1 MKYKENIIKWNLEK
15 YNSNIELYN
24 KYQVQLFM
32 ENANTHLISTFKDY
46 LFYDDFTEFFSKFY
60 PKRES
65 AELLGPLFAYYEKS
79 SYIFPNYTVLNEG
92 KYVYK
97 NIIKKQLLI
106 DYLEDIEI
114 KKKKNNLNRN
124 KKDMIK
130 SNNNEKIFDTQLYN
144 NIISNNGNNSNIN
157 LLFGLDVKARTRLN
171 TKNNSKNNSKKY
183 IENDSIMTL
192 RKLIKVINDSYTR
205 SVGTNTVDVCMDKK
219 TLKNIKKRK
228 KISPKEVSNSTNYI
242 SNISNININSMF
254 RIDKKLHISNNNI
267 NNNNN
272 QNNNRHISNITIEKN
287 MPNDYYSNLNCY
299 TQKNM
304 KVNNKLCKIN
314 TQKKMNSYLINFNS
328 SFMKSFLNKVK
339 GKKITS
345 DKNVFHFIKS
355 KNKNICMK
363 SNTNISK
370 KKHVLTPIE
379 SIKRHISI
387 CSSIL
392 KETKI
397 NTYLNHLPS
406 IEHCSRINLK
416 YKKIKIINNKKK
428 NKNKLSS
435 HSQTKS
441 KFDIKLFENKNKK
454 NVIKNNKNNYHRH
467 QRNKKIITDLNLN
480 YLKKNNESVSLNNS
494 IYKTINMNNIK
505 KSTIPLTQYRK
516 DKKISLCSEFLK
528 NEVNNFV
535 KKKYC
540 TKNIS
545 KRKITP
551 ITYNDDERKKNNV
564 KIITSY
570 FSTKL
575 PSPRKPKGNLLK
587 YHFNL
592 LQKNKNKSLIK
603 AYKTLHNSKYFTKK
617 SSHVILL
624 SNNKK

>member
-1 MKYKENIIKWNLEK
+1 MDVMNEITSILGKNIRELRIKSGWTQERLAEKSGISVPFMTQIELARKSASLEVIQSIAMALGVSYERLFKTEKSNTSDANYALHILEK
-15 YNSNIELYN
+15 DL
-24 KYQVQLFM
+24 
-32 ENANTHLISTFKDY
+32 
-46 LFYDDFTEFFSKFY
+46 
-60 PKRES
+60 
-65 AELLGPLFAYYEKS
+65 
-79 SYIFPNYTVLNEG
+79 
-92 KYVYK
+92 
-97 NIIKKQLLI
+97 
-106 DYLEDIEI
+106 
-114 KKKKNNLNRN
+114 
-124 KKDMIK
+124 IK

-144 NIISNNGNNSNIN
+144 NIISNNANNSNIN
-157 LLFGLDVKARTRLN
+157 LLFGIDVKPNIRIN
-171 TKNNSKNNSKKY
+171 TKNNSKNNSKKF

-205 SVGTNTVDVCMDKK
+205 SVGTNTIDVYKDKK
-219 TLKNIKKRK
+219 SLKNIKKRK
-228 KISPKEVSNSTNYI
+228 NISPKEISNSTNYI
-242 SNISNININSMF
+242 SNISNNININSMF
-254 RIDKKLHISNNNI
+254 RIDKKMHISNNNI
-267 NNNNN
+267 NNNN
-272 QNNNRHISNITIEKN
+272 QNNNRHICNIIIEKN
-287 MPNDYYSNLNCY
+287 MINDNYSNLNCY
-299 TQKNM
+299 TQKNL

-314 TQKKMNSYLINFNS
+314 TQKKINSYLINFNS

-345 DKNVFHFIKS
+345 DKNVFHLIKS

-387 CSSIL
+387 CSSII
-392 KETKI
+392 KDTQI

-416 YKKIKIINNKKK
+416 YKKIKIINNAKK
-428 NKNKLSS
+428 NKNKISS
-435 HSQTKS
+435 LSQTKS

-454 NVIKNNKNNYHRH
+454 IIIKNNVNNFHRH
-467 QRNKKIITDLNLN
+467 QRNKKIITDFNLN
-480 YLKKNNESVSLNNS
+480 YPKKNNESISLNNS

-516 DKKISLCSEFLK
+516 DRKISLCTEFFK
-528 NEVNNFV
+528 NEVKNFA

-551 ITYNDDERKKNNV
+551 ITYNDDEKKKNNNV

-575 PSPRKPKGNLLK
+575 PSPRKPKVNILK

-603 AYKTLHNSKYFTKK
+603 AYKTLHNSKYFSKK

-624 SNNKK
+624 NNNKK